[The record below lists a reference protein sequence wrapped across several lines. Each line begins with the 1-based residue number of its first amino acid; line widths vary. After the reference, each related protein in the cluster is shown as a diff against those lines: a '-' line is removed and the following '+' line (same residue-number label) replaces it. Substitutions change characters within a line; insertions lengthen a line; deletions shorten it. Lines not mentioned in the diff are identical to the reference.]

1 MKSDYLFSKATMLS
15 VYQTIQKRC
24 KNYFFS
30 YYPSD
35 EPYIQH
41 IQNKLSNHERLGET
55 GNILE
60 NIIGFR
66 NLLNDLTKDFT
77 TNTETHRFLTFFF
90 NKLLK
95 LIPTYEY
102 WDINFMY
109 SAERNSCRLILRMME
124 LYYVL
129 TDFEFFIGKCQT
141 YYSNKKTLYFRKRVN
156 PSYLQRDMIE
166 PSLQHIMTDIKKF
179 WDKFNFENQYV
190 LQILIRDIFR
200 NQKRFIIPHIEWSD
214 ILITFCNDIYALSYI
229 TFCDFQC
236 WKGHERVYDYESVSY
251 DLRDTIETMYIKMTN
266 RISDMNEWEAIIGE
280 DELLCHPLLPHPN
293 HFLYKN
299 TDIKQEDTW
308 LEKAKYKYEYHDNV
322 PNSKK
327 KHFWRMNHALLFH
340 SWEQLKEE
348 QPIIIKKSEEND
360 SKPEYRYSC
369 SMPKTIK
376 TKKKKTKQKLKQ
388 EQRSKNKQSYLHSY
402 LYKQD
407 Y

>member
-24 KNYFFS
+24 TNY
-30 YYPSD
+30 PTN
-35 EPYIQH
+35 EPYIQQ
-41 IQNKLSNHERLGET
+41 ILEKLSNHTRLGDT

-77 TNTETHRFLTFFF
+77 TRKDTLRFLTFFF

-95 LIPTYEY
+95 MNCSYEY

-109 SAERNSCRLILRMME
+109 SAERNTCRLILRMME

-129 TDFEFFIGKCQT
+129 TDFEFFMGNCQT
-141 YYSNKKTLYFRKRVN
+141 YYSKKKTLYFRKRVN
-156 PSYLQRDMIE
+156 PSYLRRDMIE
-166 PSLQHIMTDIKKF
+166 PSLQHIMTNIKKF
-179 WDKFNFENQYV
+179 WDKFNFENPYV
-190 LQILIRDIFR
+190 LRILTCYIFR
-200 NQKRFIIPHIEWSD
+200 NQKTFLIPHIEWSD

-236 WKGHERVYDYESVSY
+236 WKGY

-299 TDIKQEDTW
+299 TDVKKEDTW
-308 LEKAKYKYEYHDNV
+308 VEKAKYKYEYNDNV

-327 KHFWRMNHALLFH
+327 KHFWRMNQFD
-340 SWEQLKEE
+340 SWEQIKEE
-348 QPIIIKKSEEND
+348 KPIIIKKSEEND
-360 SKPEYRYSC
+360 SKPEYKYSC